1 MKWITNVYFL
11 GFMQNEVPKSL
22 IELIQFFSGF
32 ILLAIYKYEWLK
44 SLVGSLILCLAHK
57 VGFTEKNAVS

>member
-1 MKWITNVYFL
+1 
-11 GFMQNEVPKSL
+11 MQNEVPKSL

-57 VGFTEKNAVS
+57 IGFTEKNAVS